1 MQTQLQKAIDLVKKT
16 GDRIIVFDSVKSDNV
31 YVIMNIKDY
40 ENLILGKSEV
50 RGLTED
56 ELLDKINRDIA
67 IWKSEK
73 EFNDNNSNND
83 DFASRRFNSK
93 LDLDDDFYDKFES
106 KETID
111 DPAMSLRS
119 SGAGRRQTTDEKK
132 SILNKAWSIPTGVK
146 EAAEEVEEAIDE
158 DRQYLEDVRF

>member
-16 GDRIIVFDSVKSDNV
+16 GDKIIVFDSAKSENL

-73 EFNDNNSNND
+73 EFNNNND

-93 LDLDDDFYDKFES
+93 LDLDNDFYNQFES
-106 KETID
+106 GDNNDLGGKE
-111 DPAMSLRS
+111 
-119 SGAGRRQTTDEKK
+119 EKK

-146 EAAEEVEEAIDE
+146 EAAEEIIDE

>member
-1 MQTQLQKAIDLVKKT
+1 MQSQLQKAIDLVKKT

-73 EFNDNNSNND
+73 EFSDNNDSND
-83 DFASRRFNSK
+83 DFASRRFNDK
-93 LDLDDDFYDKFES
+93 LDLDDDFYDKF
-106 KETID
+106 D
-111 DPAMSLRS
+111 
-119 SGAGRRQTTDEKK
+119 SGSDVDFEKEKK
-132 SILNKAWSIPTGVK
+132 PILNKAWSISTGVK
-146 EAAEEVEEAIDE
+146 EAAEKVEESVDE

>member
-16 GDRIIVFDSVKSDNV
+16 GDRLLVFDSAKSDNV
-31 YVIMNIKDY
+31 YAIMNLKDY
-40 ENLILGKSEV
+40 ENLVLGKSEV

-73 EFNDNNSNND
+73 EFNNNND

-93 LDLDDDFYDKFES
+93 LDLDNDFYNQFES
-106 KETID
+106 GDNNDLGGKE
-111 DPAMSLRS
+111 
-119 SGAGRRQTTDEKK
+119 EKK

-146 EAAEEVEEAIDE
+146 EAAEEIIDE